1 MKQNAALVLIEF
13 QKEWLE
19 PDGKINGFMKDRSQ
33 FSGAIEGGR
42 AALAAARSAELPIAH
57 CGLRFQPG
65 YPEFG
70 GGSGHGLKGAIP
82 RVGTFPIDGVGS
94 QFGDEFQPSP
104 GEFIVYGRTGASGFA
119 GSNLDVWLRGNRIE
133 TMYLAGFALHVCVE
147 STLRAGHDLGY
158 EMVVLSDATSAFTAE
173 QRAHV
178 LDHVVHHYG
187 SHVTVEE
194 FAATLS
200 RSGDIAEMTEEE
212 ARSAAAA

>member
-1 MKQNAALVLIEF
+1 VAGAGREDQWIHEGSA
-13 QKEWLE
+13 
-19 PDGKINGFMKDRSQ
+19 Q
-33 FSGAIEGGR
+33 FEAAIEGGR
-42 AALAAARSAELPIAH
+42 RALAAARSARLPIAH
-57 CGLRFQPG
+57 CGLRFQAG

-94 QFGDEFQPSP
+94 EFGEDFQPAP

-119 GSNLDVWLRGNRIE
+119 GSNLDVWLRGNRID
-133 TMYLAGFALHVCVE
+133 TVVLAGFALHVCVE

-158 EMVVLSDATSAFTAE
+158 EMVVLSDATAAFSAE

-187 SHVTVEE
+187 SHTTVDD
-194 FAATLS
+194 FAAKLH
-200 RSGDIAEMTEEE
+200 GGGGLPPMTAEE
-212 ARSAAAA
+212 ARSVAAA